1 MEEPFPHPPAY
12 QYEIA
17 DCRSV
22 RNQSNRGVLDHLHR
36 TAETP
41 SIGYSLLD
49 ADNPAAMTEAVFEEI
64 FKKLKKLKSLD
75 MVQPNLSSID
85 LSKGSFI
92 VQIRSVSV
100 MNDAS
105 FL

>member
-1 MEEPFPHPPAY
+1 
-12 QYEIA
+12 
-17 DCRSV
+17 
-22 RNQSNRGVLDHLHR
+22 
-36 TAETP
+36 
-41 SIGYSLLD
+41 
-49 ADNPAAMTEAVFEEI
+49 MTEAVFEEI